1 MMKAKL
7 LLLAACAWGVAQ
19 AAFQE
24 VEWVEATGAQ
34 WINTRYV
41 PACTDRFEMKVAF
54 TETSVTQTLWCTR
67 GDAATANTMTCFIQ
81 APGRFRFDRNSN
93 TSTYTADNL
102 VGTDGTH
109 VIVADYGTREA
120 SVDGTVQATMADG
133 DFAAKS
139 PLVLFASQRAY
150 RSISAFARVRLFS
163 FRILNAE
170 GTLVRDFVPVR
181 DAATEACGLFEK
193 VTGVFFPGLGR
204 EALVAGDVV
213 ADGAA
218 YEETFDGYAVVG
230 VSAGETRTLTA
241 DDVAAFGARPLVKT
255 GLGTLVAGAE
265 MADFPG
271 DILIRAGQYKAT
283 HAGAFGTA
291 AGVTYVDGGTIWST
305 VWAPVDWTKEGGL
318 PAYGDERFCLRGTG
332 FDGKG
337 AVYQSDRDCLNFA
350 GRGGIIFEGPVR
362 LGGTRTLEFR
372 YGFVDF
378 NHCPLTVAQT
388 GNAAFRLVELGV
400 TGFRSVDVESGY
412 FGLESGTGAD
422 KTTAANVI
430 TVHDAV
436 GFWLNS
442 TKAYDPRALVFGKGT
457 TFRVGGNAATIE
469 PGPLTGVDGWSGP
482 ISFADDLAI
491 RFDARGKPLNLA
503 GAVSG
508 AGGLRV
514 TGGGYLQLNNPG
526 NGFTGGIAVQGVTAA
541 GSDELN
547 VTGGVTVAE
556 GPAAATSAQGVIP
569 VDGGALTLKDARL
582 TVAADRVLDLPG
594 LVAEGKVVVS
604 GLTAITSF
612 KSLTKK
618 APGTLTVFGPAKILG
633 DADIQE
639 GTLRFG
645 TRPDVAG
652 LNWYYAYGTAGGHT
666 TAALP
671 ANVAWQG
678 VDRRGV
684 SYAYEDWKTTV
695 GTNNAPTHLQCHYY
709 TGYIKVPGEPRTS
722 VTCNFISSI
731 ARHSSLVIDGRYV
744 TKVSDN
750 TDDLTGTT
758 LGYKRCVVGPQVT
771 LEAGWHS
778 ILVFMGNYWDST
790 AGANGCDNP
799 AWPANFGFGVDWQ
812 GRCETN
818 TANYV
823 KLLDPGDGAFLR
835 TVVDEA
841 EKATLDPTP
850 FRPTF
855 HGAVAFGPGAALDV
869 NDAPPYTPVVLPE
882 LKGLPTIR
890 NGAVTV
896 TSPTWTI
903 RASDFAAG
911 VKPLTVET
919 GASLTFAEGTAFA
932 FEGDFDALPH
942 AGADKARRLVS
953 TAGGTIGNL
962 PAPAGRVGTS
972 DWYVRPSADGKGYDI
987 CYARGMVFFLR

>member
-1 MMKAKL
+1 MRMRL
-7 LLLAACAWGVAQ
+7 LLLVACAWGVAQ

-24 VEWVEATGAQ
+24 VKWVEATGAQ

-54 TETSVTQTLWCTR
+54 METSVTQTLWCTR

-150 RSISAFARVRLFS
+150 RLISAFARVRLFS
-163 FRILNAE
+163 FKVWNAE

-218 YEETFDGYAVVG
+218 YEEKFDGYAVVD
-230 VSAGETRTLTA
+230 VPAGETRTLTA

-265 MADFPG
+265 MAVFPG

-305 VWAPVDWTKEGGL
+305 VGAPHTWTTEGGL
-318 PAYGDERFCLRGTG
+318 PAYDDERFCLRGAG
-332 FDGKG
+332 FDGRG

-350 GRGGIIFEGPVR
+350 GRGGIIFEGLVR
-362 LGGTRTLEFR
+362 IGGTRTLEFR

-378 NHCPLTVAQT
+378 NQCPLTVAQT

-412 FGLESGTGAD
+412 FGLESRTGAD
-422 KTTAANVI
+422 KTTAANAI
-430 TVHDAV
+430 TVHDAA
-436 GFWLNS
+436 GFSLNS

-457 TFRVGGNAATIE
+457 TFRVGGSAATVE
-469 PGPLTGVDGWSGP
+469 PGLLTDKNAWSGP
-482 ISFADDLAI
+482 VALAGDLAI
-491 RFDARGKPLNLA
+491 RFDARGKPLNLV
-503 GAVSG
+503 GPVSG

-514 TGGGYLQLNNPG
+514 TGGGYLQLGSPQ

-547 VTGGVTVAE
+547 VTGGVTVVE

-569 VDGGALTLKDARL
+569 LDGGPLSLKDARL

-604 GLTAITSF
+604 GLTAVTSF

-618 APGTLTVFGPAKILG
+618 AAGTLTVFGPAKILG

-652 LNWYYAYGTAGGHT
+652 LNWHYAYGTAGGHT
-666 TAALP
+666 TASLP

-709 TGYIKVPGEPRTS
+709 TGYIKVPGEPGTS

-731 ARHSSLVIDGRYV
+731 ARHSSLVIDGQYV

-758 LGYKRCVVGPQVT
+758 LSYKRCVVGPTVT
-771 LEAGWHS
+771 LAAGWHA
-778 ILVFMGNYWDST
+778 ILVFMGNYWDTT
-790 AGANGCDNP
+790 AGGVACDNP
-799 AWPANFGFGVDWQ
+799 VWPVNFGFGVDWQ
-812 GRCETN
+812 GRREAN

-823 KLLDPGDGAFLR
+823 KLLDPGDGSFLR
-835 TVVDEA
+835 TAVDEA

-855 HGAVAFGPGAALDV
+855 HGAVSFGPGAALDV

-890 NGAVTV
+890 RGAVTV

-911 VKPLTVET
+911 VKPLTVEA

-987 CYARGMVFFLR
+987 CYARGMVFVLR

>member
-1 MMKAKL
+1 MMKARL

-150 RSISAFARVRLFS
+150 RSISAFACVRLFS

-218 YEETFDGYAVVG
+218 YEETFDGYAVVD
-230 VSAGETRTLTA
+230 VPAGETRTLTA

-305 VWAPVDWTKEGGL
+305 VEASVTWTNEGGL

-350 GRGGIIFEGPVR
+350 GRGGIVFEGPVR

-422 KTTAANVI
+422 KTTAANAI
-430 TVHDAV
+430 TVHDAA

-442 TKAYDPRALVFGKGT
+442 TRAYDPRALVFGKGT

-503 GAVSG
+503 GVVSG
-508 AGGLRV
+508 VGSLRV

-526 NGFTGGIAVQGVTAA
+526 NSFVGGLSVQGVTAA

-547 VTGGVTVAE
+547 VTGGVTVVE
-556 GPAAATSAQGVIP
+556 GPASATSAQGVIP
-569 VDGGALTLKDARL
+569 LDGGPLSLKDARL

-604 GLTAITSF
+604 GLTAVTSF

-618 APGTLTVFGPAKILG
+618 AAGTLTMFGPAKILG

-652 LNWYYAYGTAGGHT
+652 LNWHYAYGTAGGHT

-684 SYAYEDWKTTV
+684 SYAYEAWKTTV

-709 TGYIKVPGEPRTS
+709 TGYIKVPGEPGTS

-731 ARHSSLVIDGRYV
+731 ARHSSLVIDGQYV

-758 LGYKRCVVGPQVT
+758 LGYKRCVVGPTVT
-771 LEAGWHS
+771 LEAGWHA
-778 ILVFMGNYWDST
+778 ILVFMGNYWNAT
-790 AGANGCDNP
+790 AGGVDCDKP
-799 AWPANFGFGVDWQ
+799 VWPVNFGFGVDWQ
-812 GRCETN
+812 GRCEAN

-823 KLLDPGDGAFLR
+823 KLLDPGDGSFLR
-835 TVVDEA
+835 TAVDEA

-855 HGAVAFGPGAALDV
+855 HGAVSFGPGTALDV

-911 VKPLTVET
+911 VKPLTVEA

-953 TAGGTIGNL
+953 TAGGMIGNL

-987 CYARGMVFFLR
+987 CYARGMVFVLR

>member
-1 MMKAKL
+1 M
-7 LLLAACAWGVAQ
+7 
-19 AAFQE
+19 
-24 VEWVEATGAQ
+24 
-34 WINTRYV
+34 
-41 PACTDRFEMKVAF
+41 
-54 TETSVTQTLWCTR
+54 
-67 GDAATANTMTCFIQ
+67 
-81 APGRFRFDRNSN
+81 
-93 TSTYTADNL
+93 
-102 VGTDGTH
+102 
-109 VIVADYGTREA
+109 
-120 SVDGTVQATMADG
+120 
-133 DFAAKS
+133 
-139 PLVLFASQRAY
+139 
-150 RSISAFARVRLFS
+150 
-163 FRILNAE
+163 
-170 GTLVRDFVPVR
+170 RDFVPVR
-181 DAATEACGLFEK
+181 DAATEACGLFEN

-218 YEETFDGYAVVG
+218 YEETFDGYAVVD
-230 VSAGETRTLTA
+230 VPAGETRTLTA

-255 GLGTLVAGAE
+255 GLGTLVAGVE

-291 AGVTYVDGGTIWST
+291 TGVTYVDGGTIWST
-305 VWAPVDWTKEGGL
+305 VWAPVDWTNEGGF
-318 PAYGDERFCLRGTG
+318 PAYGDERFCLRGAG

-378 NHCPLTVAQT
+378 NQCPLTVAQT
-388 GNAAFRLVELGV
+388 GNATFRLVALGV

-412 FGLESGTGAD
+412 FGLESGTDAD
-422 KTTAANVI
+422 KTTAANAI
-430 TVHDAV
+430 TVHDAA

-482 ISFADDLAI
+482 ISFTDDLAI

-503 GAVSG
+503 GPVLG

-514 TGGGYLQLNNPG
+514 TGGGYLQLGSPQ

-569 VDGGALTLKDARL
+569 LDGGPLSLKDARL

-604 GLTAITSF
+604 GLTAVTSF

-618 APGTLTVFGPAKILG
+618 AAGTLTVFGPAKILG

-652 LNWYYAYGTAGGHT
+652 LNWHYAYGTAGGHT

-684 SYAYEDWKTTV
+684 SYAYEAWKTTV

-709 TGYIKVPGEPRTS
+709 TGYIKVPGEPGTS

-731 ARHSSLVIDGRYV
+731 ARHSSLVIDGQYV

-750 TDDLTGTT
+750 TDELTGTT
-758 LGYKRCVVGPQVT
+758 LGYKRCVVGPTVT
-771 LEAGWHS
+771 LEAGWHA
-778 ILVFMGNYWDST
+778 ILVFMGNYWNAT
-790 AGANGCDNP
+790 AGGVACDNP
-799 AWPANFGFGVDWQ
+799 VWPVNFGFGVDWQ
-812 GRCETN
+812 GRREAN

-823 KLLDPGDGAFLR
+823 KLLDPGDGSFLR
-835 TVVDEA
+835 TAVDEA
-841 EKATLDPTP
+841 DKATLDPTP

-855 HGAVAFGPGAALDV
+855 HGAVSFGPGAALDV

-890 NGAVTV
+890 RGAVTV

-911 VKPLTVET
+911 VKPLTVEA
-919 GASLTFAEGTAFA
+919 GASLTFAEGTTFA

-987 CYARGMVFFLR
+987 CYARGMVFVLR

>member
-1 MMKAKL
+1 MRMRL

-109 VIVADYGTREA
+109 EIVADYGTREA

-170 GTLVRDFVPVR
+170 GTPVRDFVPVR

-218 YEETFDGYAVVG
+218 YEERFDGYAVVD
-230 VSAGETRTLTA
+230 VPAGETRTLAA

-271 DILIRAGQYKAT
+271 YILIRAGQYKAT

-291 AGVTYVDGGTIWST
+291 AGVTYVDGGTVWST
-305 VWAPVDWTKEGGL
+305 VGAPHTWTAEGGL
-318 PAYGDERFCLRGTG
+318 PAYGDERFCLRGAG
-332 FDGKG
+332 FDDRG

-350 GRGGIIFEGPVR
+350 GRGGIVFEGPVR

-378 NHCPLTVAQT
+378 NQCPLTVAQT

-400 TGFRSVDVESGY
+400 TGFASVDVESGY
-412 FGLESGTGAD
+412 FGLESGTDAD
-422 KTTAANVI
+422 KTTAANAI
-430 TVHDAV
+430 TVHDAA

-457 TFRVGGNAATIE
+457 TFRVGGSAATVE

-491 RFDARGKPLNLA
+491 QFEKPGRPLNLA
-503 GAVSG
+503 GPVSG

-526 NGFTGGIAVQGVTAA
+526 NRFMGGIAVQGVTAA
-541 GSDELN
+541 GSGDLN

-569 VDGGALTLKDARL
+569 VDGGALALKDARL
-582 TVAADRVLDLPG
+582 TVAADRRIDLPD

-604 GLTAITSF
+604 GVTAVTSF

-652 LNWYYAYGTAGGHT
+652 LNWHYAYGTAGGHT

-695 GTNNAPTHLQCHYY
+695 GTNNAPTHRQCHYY
-709 TGYIKVPGEPRTS
+709 TGYIKVPGEPGTS

-731 ARHSSLVIDGRYV
+731 ARHSSLVIDGQYV

-750 TDDLTGTT
+750 KDDLTGTT
-758 LGYKRCVVGPQVT
+758 LSYKRCVVGPTVT
-771 LEAGWHS
+771 LAAGWHA
-778 ILVFMGNYWDST
+778 ILVFMGNYWDTT
-790 AGANGCDNP
+790 AGGVACDKP
-799 AWPANFGFGVDWQ
+799 VWPANFGFGVDWQ
-812 GRCETN
+812 GRREAK

-823 KLLDPGDGAFLR
+823 KLLDPGDGSFLR
-835 TVVDEA
+835 TAVDEA
-841 EKATLDPTP
+841 DKATLDPTP

-890 NGAVTV
+890 RGAVTV

-911 VKPLTVET
+911 VKPLTVEA

>member
-1 MMKAKL
+1 MRMRL

-24 VEWVEATGAQ
+24 VAWVEATGAQ

-170 GTLVRDFVPVR
+170 GTPVRDFVPVR

-218 YEETFDGYAVVG
+218 YEETFDGYAVVD
-230 VSAGETRTLTA
+230 VPAGETRTLTA

-291 AGVTYVDGGTIWST
+291 TGVTYVDGGTIWST
-305 VWAPVDWTKEGGL
+305 VWAPVDWTNEGGF

-388 GNAAFRLVELGV
+388 ENAAFRLVSLGV

-412 FGLESGTGAD
+412 FGLESEAIDGNS
-422 KTTAANVI
+422 TAANVI
-430 TVHDAV
+430 TVHDAA

-482 ISFADDLAI
+482 ISFVDDLAI

-503 GAVSG
+503 GVVSG
-508 AGGLRV
+508 VGSLRV

-526 NGFTGGIAVQGVTAA
+526 NSFVGGLSVQGVTAA

-547 VTGGVTVAE
+547 VTGGVTVVE

-569 VDGGALTLKDARL
+569 LDGGPLSLKDARL
-582 TVAADRVLDLPG
+582 TVAADRMVDFPD

-604 GLTAITSF
+604 GLTAVTSF

-618 APGTLTVFGPAKILG
+618 AAGTLTMFGPAKILG

-652 LNWYYAYGTAGGHT
+652 LNWHYAYGTAGGHT

-684 SYAYEDWKTTV
+684 SYAYEAWKTTV
-695 GTNNAPTHLQCHYY
+695 GTNNAPTHRQCHYY
-709 TGYIKVPGEPRTS
+709 TGYIKVPGEPGTS

-731 ARHSSLVIDGRYV
+731 ARHSSLVIDGQYV

-750 TDDLTGTT
+750 TDDLTGTP
-758 LGYKRCVVGPQVT
+758 LGYKRCVVGPTVT
-771 LEAGWHS
+771 LEAGWHA
-778 ILVFMGNYWDST
+778 ILVFMGNYWNAT
-790 AGANGCDNP
+790 AGGVDCDKP
-799 AWPANFGFGVDWQ
+799 VWPVNFGFGVDWQ
-812 GRCETN
+812 GRREAN

-823 KLLDPGDGAFLR
+823 KLLDPGDGSFLR
-835 TVVDEA
+835 TAVDEA
-841 EKATLDPTP
+841 DKATLDPTP

-855 HGAVAFGPGAALDV
+855 HGAVSFGPGAALDV

-890 NGAVTV
+890 RGAVTV
-896 TSPTWTI
+896 TSPSWTI

-911 VKPLTVET
+911 VKPLTVEA

-987 CYARGMVFFLR
+987 CYARGMVFVLR

>member
-1 MMKAKL
+1 MRL

-54 TETSVTQTLWCTR
+54 TEMSVTQTLWCTR

-170 GTLVRDFVPVR
+170 GTPVRDFVPVR

-213 ADGAA
+213 TDGAA
-218 YEETFDGYAVVG
+218 YEETFVGYAVVD
-230 VSAGETRTLTA
+230 VPAGETRTLTA

-291 AGVTYVDGGTIWST
+291 AGVTYVDGGTVWST
-305 VWAPVDWTKEGGL
+305 VGAPHTWTNEGGL
-318 PAYGDERFCLRGTG
+318 PAYDDERFCLRGAG

-350 GRGGIIFEGPVR
+350 GRGGIVFEGPVR
-362 LGGTRTLEFR
+362 IGGTRTLEFR

-378 NHCPLTVAQT
+378 NQCPLTVAQT
-388 GNAAFRLVELGV
+388 GNATFRLVALGV

-412 FGLESGTGAD
+412 FGLESGTDAD
-422 KTTAANVI
+422 KTTAANAI
-430 TVHDAV
+430 TVHDAA

-503 GAVSG
+503 GPVSG
-508 AGGLRV
+508 VGSLRV

-526 NGFTGGIAVQGVTAA
+526 NRFTGGIAVQGVTAA
-541 GSDELN
+541 GSGDLN

-569 VDGGALTLKDARL
+569 VDGGALDLKDARL
-582 TVAADRVLDLPG
+582 TVAADRRIDLPD

-604 GLTAITSF
+604 GLTAVTSF

-618 APGTLTVFGPAKILG
+618 AAGTLTMFGPAKILG

-652 LNWYYAYGTAGGHT
+652 LNWHYAYGTAGGHT
-666 TAALP
+666 TASLP

-684 SYAYEDWKTTV
+684 SYAYEDWKTTE

-709 TGYIKVPGEPRTS
+709 TGYIKVPGEPGTS

-731 ARHSSLVIDGRYV
+731 ARYSSLVIDGQYV

-750 TDDLTGTT
+750 KDDLTGTT
-758 LGYKRCVVGPQVT
+758 LSYKRCVVGPQVT
-771 LEAGWHS
+771 LAAGWHS
-778 ILVFMGNYWDST
+778 ILVFMGNYWDTT
-790 AGANGCDNP
+790 AGGVACDNP
-799 AWPANFGFGVDWQ
+799 VWPVNFGFGVDWQ
-812 GRCETN
+812 GRREAN
-818 TANYV
+818 TENYM
-823 KLLDPGDGAFLR
+823 KLLDPGDGSFLR

-890 NGAVTV
+890 RGAVTV

-911 VKPLTVET
+911 VKPLTVEA

>member
-1 MMKAKL
+1 MRMRL

-67 GDAATANTMTCFIQ
+67 GDAVTANTMTCFIQ

-163 FRILNAE
+163 FKVWNAE

-218 YEETFDGYAVVG
+218 YEETFDGYAVVD
-230 VSAGETRTLTA
+230 VPADETRTLTA

-291 AGVTYVDGGTIWST
+291 AGVTYVDGGTVWST
-305 VWAPVDWTKEGGL
+305 VGAPHTWTNEGGL
-318 PAYGDERFCLRGTG
+318 PAYDDERFCLRGAG

-350 GRGGIIFEGPVR
+350 GRGGIVFEGPVR

-388 GNAAFRLVELGV
+388 GNATFRLVALGV

-412 FGLESGTGAD
+412 FGLESGTDAD
-422 KTTAANVI
+422 KTTAANAI
-430 TVHDAV
+430 TVHDAA

-482 ISFADDLAI
+482 ISFTDDLAI

-503 GAVSG
+503 GPVSG
-508 AGGLRV
+508 VGSLRV

-526 NGFTGGIAVQGVTAA
+526 NSFVGGIAVQGVTAA
-541 GSDELN
+541 GSDDLN

-604 GLTAITSF
+604 GLTAVTSF

-618 APGTLTVFGPAKILG
+618 AAGTLTMFGPAKILG

-652 LNWYYAYGTAGGHT
+652 LNWHYAYGTAGGHT

-684 SYAYEDWKTTV
+684 SYAYEDWKTTE

-709 TGYIKVPGEPRTS
+709 TGYIKVPGEPGTS

-731 ARHSSLVIDGRYV
+731 ARYSSLVIDGQYV

-758 LGYKRCVVGPQVT
+758 LSYKRCVVGPTVT
-771 LEAGWHS
+771 LAAGWHA
-778 ILVFMGNYWDST
+778 ILVFMGNYWDTT
-790 AGANGCDNP
+790 AGGVACDNP
-799 AWPANFGFGVDWQ
+799 VWPVNFGFGVDWQ
-812 GRCETN
+812 GRREAN

-823 KLLDPGDGAFLR
+823 KLLDPGDGSFLR
-835 TVVDEA
+835 TAVDEA

-890 NGAVTV
+890 RGAVTV

-911 VKPLTVET
+911 VKPLTVEA

>member
-1 MMKAKL
+1 MRMRL

-24 VEWVEATGAQ
+24 VAWVEATGAQ

-67 GDAATANTMTCFIQ
+67 GDAATANTITCFIQ

-133 DFAAKS
+133 DFVAKS

-218 YEETFDGYAVVG
+218 NEETFDGYAVVD
-230 VSAGETRTLTA
+230 VPVGETRTLTA

-291 AGVTYVDGGTIWST
+291 AGVTYVDGGTVWST
-305 VWAPVDWTKEGGL
+305 VGAPHTWTNEGGL
-318 PAYGDERFCLRGTG
+318 PAYGDERFCLRGAG

-362 LGGTRTLEFR
+362 IGGTRTLEFR

-388 GNAAFRLVELGV
+388 GNATFRLVALGV

-412 FGLESGTGAD
+412 FGLESGTDAD
-422 KTTAANVI
+422 KTTAANAI
-430 TVHDAV
+430 TVHDAA

-469 PGPLTGVDGWSGP
+469 PGPLTDVDGWSGP
-482 ISFADDLAI
+482 ISFTDDLAI

-503 GAVSG
+503 GPVSG
-508 AGGLRV
+508 VGSLRV

-526 NGFTGGIAVQGVTAA
+526 NRFMGGIAVQGVTAA
-541 GSDELN
+541 GSGDLN

-569 VDGGALTLKDARL
+569 VDGGALALKDARL
-582 TVAADRVLDLPG
+582 TVAADRRIDLPD

-618 APGTLTVFGPAKILG
+618 AAGTLTMFGPAKILG

-652 LNWYYAYGTAGGHT
+652 LNWHYAYGTAGGHT

-709 TGYIKVPGEPRTS
+709 TGYIKVPGEPGTS

-731 ARHSSLVIDGRYV
+731 ARHSSLVIDGQYV

-750 TDDLTGTT
+750 KDELTGTT
-758 LGYKRCVVGPQVT
+758 LGYKRCVVGPTVT
-771 LEAGWHS
+771 LAAGWHA
-778 ILVFMGNYWDST
+778 ILVFMGNYWDTT
-790 AGANGCDNP
+790 AGGVACDNP
-799 AWPANFGFGVDWQ
+799 VWPVNFGFGVDWQ
-812 GRCETN
+812 GRREAN

-823 KLLDPGDGAFLR
+823 KLLDPGDGSFLR

-841 EKATLDPTP
+841 DKATLDPTP

-890 NGAVTV
+890 RGAVTV

-911 VKPLTVET
+911 VKPLTVEA

-942 AGADKARRLVS
+942 AGADKVRRLVS

-987 CYARGMVFFLR
+987 CYARGMALVLR

>member
-1 MMKAKL
+1 M
-7 LLLAACAWGVAQ
+7 GRND
-19 AAFQE
+19 
-24 VEWVEATGAQ
+24 GGGG

-102 VGTDGTH
+102 VGTDRAH

-170 GTLVRDFVPVR
+170 GTLVRDFVPMR

-218 YEETFDGYAVVG
+218 YEERFDGYAVVD
-230 VSAGETRTLTA
+230 VPEGETRTLTA

-305 VWAPVDWTKEGGL
+305 VGAPHTWTNEGGF
-318 PAYGDERFCLRGTG
+318 PAYGDERFCLRGEG
-332 FDGKG
+332 FDGRG
-337 AVYQSDRDCLNFA
+337 AVYQSDRGCLNFA
-350 GRGGIIFEGPVR
+350 GRGGIVFEGPVR
-362 LGGTRTLEFR
+362 LGGTQTLEFR

-378 NHCPLTVAQT
+378 NQCPLTVAQT
-388 GNAAFRLVELGV
+388 FRLVSLGV

-412 FGLESGTGAD
+412 FGLESGTDAD
-422 KTTAANVI
+422 KTTAANAI
-430 TVHDAV
+430 TVHDAA

-457 TFRVGGNAATIE
+457 TFKVGGNAATIE
-469 PGPLTGVDGWSGP
+469 PGPLTGIDGWSGP

-491 RFDARGKPLNLA
+491 QFDARGRPLNLA
-503 GAVSG
+503 GPVSG

-526 NGFTGGIAVQGVTAA
+526 NSFTGGIAIQGVTAA
-541 GSDELN
+541 GSGDLN

-569 VDGGALTLKDARL
+569 VDGGALALKDARL
-582 TVAADRVLDLPG
+582 TVAADRVFDLPG

-604 GLTAITSF
+604 GLTAVTSF

-618 APGTLTVFGPAKILG
+618 AAGTLTVFGPAKILG
-633 DADIQE
+633 AADIQE

-652 LNWYYAYGTAGGHT
+652 LNWHYAYGTAGGHT

-695 GTNNAPTHLQCHYY
+695 GTNSAPTHLQCHYY
-709 TGYIKVPGEPRTS
+709 TGYIKVPGEPGTS

-731 ARHSSLVIDGRYV
+731 ARYSSLVIDGQYV

-750 TDDLTGTT
+750 KDDLTGTT
-758 LGYKRCVVGPQVT
+758 LSYKRCVVGPQVT
-771 LEAGWHS
+771 LAAGWHA
-778 ILVFMGNYWDST
+778 ILVYMGNFWDTT
-790 AGANGCDNP
+790 AGGVACDNP
-799 AWPANFGFGVDWQ
+799 VWPANFGFGVDWQ
-812 GRCETN
+812 GRCEAN

-823 KLLDPGDGAFLR
+823 KLLDPGDGSFLR
-835 TVVDEA
+835 TAVDEA

-855 HGAVAFGPGAALDV
+855 HGAVSFGPGTALDV

-911 VKPLTVET
+911 VKPLTVEA

-932 FEGDFDALPH
+932 FEGDFDALSH
-942 AGADKARRLVS
+942 AGADKTRRLVS

-962 PAPAGRVGTS
+962 PVPAGRVGTS

-987 CYARGMVFFLR
+987 CYARGMVLVLR

>member
-1 MMKAKL
+1 M
-7 LLLAACAWGVAQ
+7 LLAACAWGVAQ

-24 VEWVEATGAQ
+24 VEWVEATGVQ

-109 VIVADYGTREA
+109 EIVADYGTREA

-218 YEETFDGYAVVG
+218 YEETFDGYAVVD
-230 VSAGETRTLTA
+230 VPAGETRTLTA

-305 VWAPVDWTKEGGL
+305 VGAPHTYTNEGGL
-318 PAYGDERFCLRGTG
+318 PAYGDERFCLRGEG
-332 FDGKG
+332 FDGRG
-337 AVYQSDRDCLNFA
+337 AVYQSDRGCLNFA
-350 GRGGIIFEGPVR
+350 GRGGIVFEGPVR
-362 LGGTRTLEFR
+362 LGGTQTLEFR

-378 NHCPLTVAQT
+378 NQCPLTVAQT
-388 GNAAFRLVELGV
+388 GNAAFRLVALAV
-400 TGFRSVDVESGY
+400 NGFKSADVESGW
-412 FGLESGTGAD
+412 FGLESEAIDGNS
-422 KTTAANVI
+422 TAANVI
-430 TVHDAV
+430 TVHDAA

-457 TFRVGGNAATIE
+457 TFKVGGNAATIE

-526 NGFTGGIAVQGVTAA
+526 NSFVGGLSVQGVTAA
-541 GSDELN
+541 GSGDLN

-569 VDGGALTLKDARL
+569 VDGGALALKDARL

-604 GLTAITSF
+604 GLTAVTSF

-618 APGTLTVFGPAKILG
+618 AAGTLTMFGPAKILG

-652 LNWYYAYGTAGGHT
+652 LNWHYAYGTAGGHT

-684 SYAYEDWKTTV
+684 SYAYEAWKTTV

-709 TGYIKVPGEPRTS
+709 TGYIKVPGEPGTS

-731 ARHSSLVIDGRYV
+731 ARHSSLVIDGQYV

-758 LGYKRCVVGPQVT
+758 LGYKRCVVGPTVT
-771 LEAGWHS
+771 LAAGWHA
-778 ILVFMGNYWDST
+778 ILVFMGNYWNAT
-790 AGANGCDNP
+790 AGGVDCDKP
-799 AWPANFGFGVDWQ
+799 VWPVNFGFGVDWQ
-812 GRCETN
+812 GRREAN

-823 KLLDPGDGAFLR
+823 KLLDPGDGSFLR
-835 TVVDEA
+835 TAVDEA
-841 EKATLDPTP
+841 DKATLDPTP

-855 HGAVAFGPGAALDV
+855 HGAVSFGPGAALDV

-890 NGAVTV
+890 RGAVTV

-911 VKPLTVET
+911 VKPLTVEA

-987 CYARGMVFFLR
+987 CYARGMVFVLR

>member
-1 MMKAKL
+1 MRMRL

-54 TETSVTQTLWCTR
+54 METSVTQTLWCTR

-170 GTLVRDFVPVR
+170 GTPVRDFVPVR

-218 YEETFDGYAVVG
+218 YEEKFDGYAVVG
-230 VSAGETRTLTA
+230 VPAGETRTLTA
-241 DDVAAFGARPLVKT
+241 DDVSAFGARPLVKT

-318 PAYGDERFCLRGTG
+318 PAYGDERFCLRGAG
-332 FDGKG
+332 FDGRG

-350 GRGGIIFEGPVR
+350 GRGGIVFEGPVR
-362 LGGTRTLEFR
+362 IGGTRTLEFR

-378 NHCPLTVAQT
+378 NQCPLTVAQT
-388 GNAAFRLVELGV
+388 GNATFRLVALGV

-412 FGLESGTGAD
+412 FGLESGTDAD
-422 KTTAANVI
+422 KTTAANAI
-430 TVHDAV
+430 TVHDAA

-482 ISFADDLAI
+482 ISFTDDLAI

-503 GAVSG
+503 GPVSG
-508 AGGLRV
+508 VGSLRV

-526 NGFTGGIAVQGVTAA
+526 NRFMGGIAVQGVTAA
-541 GSDELN
+541 GSGDLN

-569 VDGGALTLKDARL
+569 VDGGALALKDARL

-604 GLTAITSF
+604 GVTAVTSF

-618 APGTLTVFGPAKILG
+618 AAGTLTMFGPAKILG

-652 LNWYYAYGTAGGHT
+652 LNWHYAYGTAGGHT

-709 TGYIKVPGEPRTS
+709 TGYIKVPGEPGTS

-731 ARHSSLVIDGRYV
+731 ARHSSLVIDGQYV

-750 TDDLTGTT
+750 KDDLTGTT
-758 LGYKRCVVGPQVT
+758 LSYKRCVVGPTVT
-771 LEAGWHS
+771 LVAGWHA
-778 ILVFMGNYWDST
+778 ILVFMGNYWDTT
-790 AGANGCDNP
+790 AGGVACDNP
-799 AWPANFGFGVDWQ
+799 VWPVNFGFGVDWQ
-812 GRCETN
+812 GRREAN

-823 KLLDPGDGAFLR
+823 KLLDPGDGSFLR
-835 TVVDEA
+835 TAVDEA
-841 EKATLDPTP
+841 DKATLDPTP

-890 NGAVTV
+890 RGAVTV

-911 VKPLTVET
+911 VKPLTVEA

>member
-1 MMKAKL
+1 M
-7 LLLAACAWGVAQ
+7 
-19 AAFQE
+19 
-24 VEWVEATGAQ
+24 
-34 WINTRYV
+34 
-41 PACTDRFEMKVAF
+41 
-54 TETSVTQTLWCTR
+54 
-67 GDAATANTMTCFIQ
+67 
-81 APGRFRFDRNSN
+81 
-93 TSTYTADNL
+93 
-102 VGTDGTH
+102 
-109 VIVADYGTREA
+109 
-120 SVDGTVQATMADG
+120 
-133 DFAAKS
+133 
-139 PLVLFASQRAY
+139 
-150 RSISAFARVRLFS
+150 
-163 FRILNAE
+163 
-170 GTLVRDFVPVR
+170 
-181 DAATEACGLFEK
+181 
-193 VTGVFFPGLGR
+193 
-204 EALVAGDVV
+204 
-213 ADGAA
+213 
-218 YEETFDGYAVVG
+218 
-230 VSAGETRTLTA
+230 
-241 DDVAAFGARPLVKT
+241 
-255 GLGTLVAGAE
+255 
-265 MADFPG
+265 
-271 DILIRAGQYKAT
+271 
-283 HAGAFGTA
+283 
-291 AGVTYVDGGTIWST
+291 
-305 VWAPVDWTKEGGL
+305 
-318 PAYGDERFCLRGTG
+318 
-332 FDGKG
+332 
-337 AVYQSDRDCLNFA
+337 
-350 GRGGIIFEGPVR
+350 
-362 LGGTRTLEFR
+362 
-372 YGFVDF
+372 
-378 NHCPLTVAQT
+378 
-388 GNAAFRLVELGV
+388 
-400 TGFRSVDVESGY
+400 DVESGY
-412 FGLESGTGAD
+412 FGLESGTDAD
-422 KTTAANVI
+422 KTTAANAI
-430 TVHDAV
+430 TVHDAA

-457 TFRVGGNAATIE
+457 TFRVGGSAATVE

-503 GAVSG
+503 GVVSG
-508 AGGLRV
+508 VGSLRV

-526 NGFTGGIAVQGVTAA
+526 NSFVGGLSVQGVTAT

-569 VDGGALTLKDARL
+569 VDGGALALKDARL
-582 TVAADRVLDLPG
+582 TVAADRRIDLPD

-604 GLTAITSF
+604 GVTAVTSF

-618 APGTLTVFGPAKILG
+618 AAGTLTMFGPAKILG

-652 LNWYYAYGTAGGHT
+652 LNWHYAYGTAGGHT

-709 TGYIKVPGEPRTS
+709 TGYIKVPGEPGTS

-731 ARHSSLVIDGRYV
+731 ARHSSLVIDGQYV

-758 LGYKRCVVGPQVT
+758 LGYKRCVVGPTVT
-771 LEAGWHS
+771 LAAGWHA
-778 ILVFMGNYWDST
+778 ILVFMGNYWNAT
-790 AGANGCDNP
+790 AGGVDCDKP
-799 AWPANFGFGVDWQ
+799 VWPVNFGFGVDWQ
-812 GRCETN
+812 GRREAN

-823 KLLDPGDGAFLR
+823 KLLDPGDGSFLR
-835 TVVDEA
+835 TAVDEA
-841 EKATLDPTP
+841 DKATLDPTP

-855 HGAVAFGPGAALDV
+855 HGAVSFGPGAALDV

-890 NGAVTV
+890 RGAVTV

-911 VKPLTVET
+911 VKPLTVEA

-942 AGADKARRLVS
+942 AGADKVRRLVS

>member
-1 MMKAKL
+1 MPPTSALALDNFAKA
-7 LLLAACAWGVAQ
+7 
-19 AAFQE
+19 
-24 VEWVEATGAQ
+24 
-34 WINTRYV
+34 
-41 PACTDRFEMKVAF
+41 
-54 TETSVTQTLWCTR
+54 
-67 GDAATANTMTCFIQ
+67 
-81 APGRFRFDRNSN
+81 
-93 TSTYTADNL
+93 
-102 VGTDGTH
+102 
-109 VIVADYGTREA
+109 
-120 SVDGTVQATMADG
+120 
-133 DFAAKS
+133 
-139 PLVLFASQRAY
+139 
-150 RSISAFARVRLFS
+150 RLFS
-163 FRILNAE
+163 FKVWNAE

-218 YEETFDGYAVVG
+218 YEETFDGYAVVD
-230 VSAGETRTLTA
+230 VPVDETRTLTA

-255 GLGTLVAGAE
+255 GLGTLVAGVE

-305 VWAPVDWTKEGGL
+305 VWAPVDWTKEGGF

-388 GNAAFRLVELGV
+388 GNATFRLVALGV

-412 FGLESGTGAD
+412 FGLESEAIDGNS
-422 KTTAANVI
+422 TAANVI
-430 TVHDAV
+430 TVHDAA

-503 GAVSG
+503 GVVSG
-508 AGGLRV
+508 AGGLCV

-547 VTGGVTVAE
+547 VTGGVTVVE

-569 VDGGALTLKDARL
+569 LDGGPLSLKDARL

-604 GLTAITSF
+604 GLTAVTSF

-618 APGTLTVFGPAKILG
+618 AAGTLTMFGPAKILG

-652 LNWYYAYGTAGGHT
+652 LNWHYAYGTAGGHT

-684 SYAYEDWKTTV
+684 SYAYEAWKTTV

-709 TGYIKVPGEPRTS
+709 TGYIKVPGEPGTS

-731 ARHSSLVIDGRYV
+731 ARHSSLVIDGQYV

-758 LGYKRCVVGPQVT
+758 LEYKRCVVGPTVT
-771 LEAGWHS
+771 LAAGWHA
-778 ILVFMGNYWDST
+778 ILVFMGNYWNAT
-790 AGANGCDNP
+790 AGGVDCDKP
-799 AWPANFGFGVDWQ
+799 VWPVNFGFGVDWQ
-812 GRCETN
+812 GRREAN

-823 KLLDPGDGAFLR
+823 KLLDPGDGSFLR
-835 TVVDEA
+835 TAVDEA

-855 HGAVAFGPGAALDV
+855 HGAVSFGPGAALDV
-869 NDAPPYTPVVLPE
+869 NDTPPYTPVVLPE

-890 NGAVTV
+890 RGAVTV

-911 VKPLTVET
+911 VKPLTVEA

-987 CYARGMVFFLR
+987 CYARGMVFVLR

>member
-1 MMKAKL
+1 M
-7 LLLAACAWGVAQ
+7 W
-19 AAFQE
+19 
-24 VEWVEATGAQ
+24 
-34 WINTRYV
+34 
-41 PACTDRFEMKVAF
+41 
-54 TETSVTQTLWCTR
+54 
-67 GDAATANTMTCFIQ
+67 
-81 APGRFRFDRNSN
+81 
-93 TSTYTADNL
+93 
-102 VGTDGTH
+102 
-109 VIVADYGTREA
+109 
-120 SVDGTVQATMADG
+120 
-133 DFAAKS
+133 
-139 PLVLFASQRAY
+139 
-150 RSISAFARVRLFS
+150 
-163 FRILNAE
+163 
-170 GTLVRDFVPVR
+170 
-181 DAATEACGLFEK
+181 
-193 VTGVFFPGLGR
+193 
-204 EALVAGDVV
+204 
-213 ADGAA
+213 
-218 YEETFDGYAVVG
+218 
-230 VSAGETRTLTA
+230 
-241 DDVAAFGARPLVKT
+241 
-255 GLGTLVAGAE
+255 
-265 MADFPG
+265 
-271 DILIRAGQYKAT
+271 
-283 HAGAFGTA
+283 
-291 AGVTYVDGGTIWST
+291 
-305 VWAPVDWTKEGGL
+305 
-318 PAYGDERFCLRGTG
+318 
-332 FDGKG
+332 
-337 AVYQSDRDCLNFA
+337 
-350 GRGGIIFEGPVR
+350 
-362 LGGTRTLEFR
+362 LGGTRALEFR

-378 NHCPLTVAQT
+378 NQCPLTVAQT

-422 KTTAANVI
+422 KTTAANAI
-430 TVHDAV
+430 TVHDAA

-503 GAVSG
+503 GPVSG
-508 AGGLRV
+508 VGSLRV

-526 NGFTGGIAVQGVTAA
+526 NSFVGGLSVQGVTAA

-582 TVAADRVLDLPG
+582 TVAADRVLDLPD

-604 GLTAITSF
+604 GVTAVTSF

-652 LNWYYAYGTAGGHT
+652 LNWHYAYGTAGGHT

-709 TGYIKVPGEPRTS
+709 TGYIKVPGEPGTS

-731 ARHSSLVIDGRYV
+731 ARYSSLVIDGQYV

-750 TDDLTGTT
+750 KDELTGTT
-758 LGYKRCVVGPQVT
+758 LGYKRCVVGPTVT
-771 LEAGWHS
+771 LGAGWHA
-778 ILVFMGNYWDST
+778 ILVFMGNYWDTT
-790 AGANGCDNP
+790 AGGVACDNP
-799 AWPANFGFGVDWQ
+799 VWPVNFGFGVDWQ
-812 GRCETN
+812 GRREAN

-823 KLLDPGDGAFLR
+823 KLLDPGDGSFLR
-835 TVVDEA
+835 TAVDEA

-869 NDAPPYTPVVLPE
+869 NDAPPYTPVVFPE

-890 NGAVTV
+890 RGAVTV

-911 VKPLTVET
+911 VKPLTVEA

-987 CYARGMVFFLR
+987 CYARGMVFVLR

>member
-1 MMKAKL
+1 MRMRL

-24 VEWVEATGAQ
+24 VAWVEATGAQ

-41 PACTDRFEMKVAF
+41 PACTDRFEMKVAVRA
-54 TETSVTQTLWCTR
+54 TDATCALWCSR
-67 GDAATANTMTCFIQ
+67 GATTTTNSLTCF
-81 APGRFRFDRNSN
+81 AMNPARLRFDLFTN
-93 TSTYTADNL
+93 TSQYTTDNL
-102 VGTDGTH
+102 LVKDRVH
-109 VIVADYGTREA
+109 VIAADYGARKTFL
-120 SVDGTVQATMADG
+120 DGAEQVAMAAG
-133 DFAAKS
+133 DFEPES
-139 PLVLFASQRAY
+139 PLVLLASHLRSRALDNFAKA
-150 RSISAFARVRLFS
+150 RLFS
-163 FRILNAE
+163 FKVWNAE

-218 YEETFDGYAVVG
+218 YEEKFDGYAVVD
-230 VSAGETRTLTA
+230 VPAGETRTLTA

-255 GLGTLVAGAE
+255 GLGTLVAGVE

-305 VWAPVDWTKEGGL
+305 VGAPHTWTNEGGL
-318 PAYGDERFCLRGTG
+318 PAYGDERFCLRGEG
-332 FDGKG
+332 FDGRG

-350 GRGGIIFEGPVR
+350 GRGGIVFEGPVR

-388 GNAAFRLVELGV
+388 GNAVFRLVALAV
-400 TGFRSVDVESGY
+400 NGFKSADVESGW
-412 FGLESGTGAD
+412 FGLESEAIDGNS
-422 KTTAANVI
+422 TAANVI
-430 TVHDAV
+430 TVHDAT

-526 NGFTGGIAVQGVTAA
+526 NSFVGGLSVQGVTAA

-569 VDGGALTLKDARL
+569 VDGGALALKDARL

-604 GLTAITSF
+604 GLTAVTSF

-618 APGTLTVFGPAKILG
+618 AAGTLTVFGPAKILG

-652 LNWYYAYGTAGGHT
+652 LNWHYAYGTAGGHT

-709 TGYIKVPGEPRTS
+709 TGYIKVPGEPGTS

-731 ARHSSLVIDGRYV
+731 ARHSSLVIDGQYV

-750 TDDLTGTT
+750 KDDLTGTT
-758 LGYKRCVVGPQVT
+758 LSYKRCVVGPTVT
-771 LEAGWHS
+771 LAAGWHA
-778 ILVFMGNYWDST
+778 ILVFMGNYWNAT
-790 AGANGCDNP
+790 AGGVACDNP

-812 GRCETN
+812 GRCEAN

-823 KLLDPGDGAFLR
+823 KLLDPGDGSFLR
-835 TVVDEA
+835 TAVDEA
-841 EKATLDPTP
+841 DKATLDPTP

-855 HGAVAFGPGAALDV
+855 HGAVSFGPGAALDV

-911 VKPLTVET
+911 VKPLTVEA

>member
-1 MMKAKL
+1 MMKARL

-24 VEWVEATGAQ
+24 VAWVEATGAQ

-163 FRILNAE
+163 FKVWNAE

-181 DAATEACGLFEK
+181 DAATEACGLFEN

-218 YEETFDGYAVVG
+218 YEETFDGYAVVD
-230 VSAGETRTLTA
+230 VPAGETRTLTA

-378 NHCPLTVAQT
+378 NQCPLTVAQT

-422 KTTAANVI
+422 KTTAANAI
-430 TVHDAV
+430 TVHDAA

-503 GAVSG
+503 GPVSG
-508 AGGLRV
+508 AGGLCV

-541 GSDELN
+541 GSGDLN
-547 VTGGVTVAE
+547 VTGGVTVVE

-582 TVAADRVLDLPG
+582 TVAADRRIDLPD

-604 GLTAITSF
+604 GLTAVTSF

-618 APGTLTVFGPAKILG
+618 AAGTLTVFGPAKILG

-652 LNWYYAYGTAGGHT
+652 LNWHYAYGTAGGHT

-684 SYAYEDWKTTV
+684 SYAYEAWKTTV

-709 TGYIKVPGEPRTS
+709 TGYIKVPGEPGTS

-731 ARHSSLVIDGRYV
+731 ARHSSLVIDGQYV

-750 TDDLTGTT
+750 TDDLTGTP
-758 LGYKRCVVGPQVT
+758 LGYKRCVVGPTVT
-771 LEAGWHS
+771 LEAGWHA
-778 ILVFMGNYWDST
+778 ILVFMGNYWNAT
-790 AGANGCDNP
+790 AGGVDCDKP
-799 AWPANFGFGVDWQ
+799 VWPVNFGFGVDWQ
-812 GRCETN
+812 GRCEAN
-818 TANYV
+818 TANYM
-823 KLLDPGDGAFLR
+823 KLLDPGDGSFLR
-835 TVVDEA
+835 TAVDEA
-841 EKATLDPTP
+841 DKATLDPTP

-855 HGAVAFGPGAALDV
+855 HGAVSFGPGAALDV

-890 NGAVTV
+890 RGAVTV

-911 VKPLTVET
+911 VKPLTVEA

>member
-1 MMKAKL
+1 MRMRL
-7 LLLAACAWGVAQ
+7 LLLVACAWGVAQ

-24 VEWVEATGAQ
+24 VKWVEATGAQ

-54 TETSVTQTLWCTR
+54 METSVTQTLWCTR

-163 FRILNAE
+163 FKVWNAE

-218 YEETFDGYAVVG
+218 YEEKFDGYAVVG
-230 VSAGETRTLTA
+230 VPAGETRTLTA
-241 DDVAAFGARPLVKT
+241 DDVSAFGARPLVKT

-291 AGVTYVDGGTIWST
+291 AGVTYVDGGTVWST
-305 VWAPVDWTKEGGL
+305 VGAPHTWTTEGGL

-332 FDGKG
+332 FDGRG

-378 NHCPLTVAQT
+378 NQCPLTVAQT

-422 KTTAANVI
+422 KTTAANAI
-430 TVHDAV
+430 TVHDAA
-436 GFWLNS
+436 GFSLNS

-457 TFRVGGNAATIE
+457 TFRVGGSAATVE
-469 PGPLTGVDGWSGP
+469 PGLLTDKNAWSGP
-482 ISFADDLAI
+482 VALAGDLAI

-503 GAVSG
+503 GPVSG
-508 AGGLRV
+508 VGSLRV

-526 NGFTGGIAVQGVTAA
+526 NSFVGGLSVQGVTAA

-582 TVAADRVLDLPG
+582 TVAADRMVDLPD

-604 GLTAITSF
+604 GLTAVTSF

-618 APGTLTVFGPAKILG
+618 AAGTLTVFGPAKILG

-652 LNWYYAYGTAGGHT
+652 LNWHYAYGTAGGHT

-684 SYAYEDWKTTV
+684 SYAYEAWKTTV

-709 TGYIKVPGEPRTS
+709 TGYIKVPGEPGTS

-731 ARHSSLVIDGRYV
+731 ARHSSLVIDGQYV

-750 TDDLTGTT
+750 TDDLTGAP
-758 LGYKRCVVGPQVT
+758 LSYKRCVVGPQVT
-771 LEAGWHS
+771 LAAGWHS
-778 ILVFMGNYWDST
+778 ILVYMGNYWDTT
-790 AGANGCDNP
+790 AGGVACDNP
-799 AWPANFGFGVDWQ
+799 VWPANFGFGVDWQ
-812 GRCETN
+812 GRREAN

-823 KLLDPGDGAFLR
+823 KLLDPGDGSFLR
-835 TVVDEA
+835 TAVDEA
-841 EKATLDPTP
+841 DKATLDPTP

-855 HGAVAFGPGAALDV
+855 HGAVSFGPGAALDV

-911 VKPLTVET
+911 VKPLTVEA

-942 AGADKARRLVS
+942 VGADKARRLVS

>member
-1 MMKAKL
+1 M
-7 LLLAACAWGVAQ
+7 
-19 AAFQE
+19 
-24 VEWVEATGAQ
+24 
-34 WINTRYV
+34 
-41 PACTDRFEMKVAF
+41 
-54 TETSVTQTLWCTR
+54 
-67 GDAATANTMTCFIQ
+67 
-81 APGRFRFDRNSN
+81 
-93 TSTYTADNL
+93 
-102 VGTDGTH
+102 
-109 VIVADYGTREA
+109 
-120 SVDGTVQATMADG
+120 
-133 DFAAKS
+133 
-139 PLVLFASQRAY
+139 
-150 RSISAFARVRLFS
+150 
-163 FRILNAE
+163 
-170 GTLVRDFVPVR
+170 
-181 DAATEACGLFEK
+181 
-193 VTGVFFPGLGR
+193 
-204 EALVAGDVV
+204 
-213 ADGAA
+213 
-218 YEETFDGYAVVG
+218 
-230 VSAGETRTLTA
+230 
-241 DDVAAFGARPLVKT
+241 
-255 GLGTLVAGAE
+255 
-265 MADFPG
+265 
-271 DILIRAGQYKAT
+271 
-283 HAGAFGTA
+283 
-291 AGVTYVDGGTIWST
+291 
-305 VWAPVDWTKEGGL
+305 
-318 PAYGDERFCLRGTG
+318 
-332 FDGKG
+332 
-337 AVYQSDRDCLNFA
+337 
-350 GRGGIIFEGPVR
+350 
-362 LGGTRTLEFR
+362 
-372 YGFVDF
+372 
-378 NHCPLTVAQT
+378 
-388 GNAAFRLVELGV
+388 
-400 TGFRSVDVESGY
+400 
-412 FGLESGTGAD
+412 
-422 KTTAANVI
+422 
-430 TVHDAV
+430 
-436 GFWLNS
+436 
-442 TKAYDPRALVFGKGT
+442 
-457 TFRVGGNAATIE
+457 
-469 PGPLTGVDGWSGP
+469 
-482 ISFADDLAI
+482 
-491 RFDARGKPLNLA
+491 
-503 GAVSG
+503 
-508 AGGLRV
+508 
-514 TGGGYLQLNNPG
+514 
-526 NGFTGGIAVQGVTAA
+526 
-541 GSDELN
+541 
-547 VTGGVTVAE
+547 
-556 GPAAATSAQGVIP
+556 
-569 VDGGALTLKDARL
+569 
-582 TVAADRVLDLPG
+582 
-594 LVAEGKVVVS
+594 
-604 GLTAITSF
+604 
-612 KSLTKK
+612 
-618 APGTLTVFGPAKILG
+618 
-633 DADIQE
+633 
-639 GTLRFG
+639 
-645 TRPDVAG
+645 AG
-652 LNWYYAYGTAGGHT
+652 LNWHYAYGTAGGHT

-709 TGYIKVPGEPRTS
+709 TGYIKVPGEPGTS

-731 ARHSSLVIDGRYV
+731 ARHSSLVIDGQYV

-890 NGAVTV
+890 RGAVTV

>member
-7 LLLAACAWGVAQ
+7 LLLVACAWGVAQ

-24 VEWVEATGAQ
+24 VKWVEATGAQ

-54 TETSVTQTLWCTR
+54 METSVTQTLWCTR

-81 APGRFRFDRNSN
+81 APGRFCFDRNSN

-150 RSISAFARVRLFS
+150 RLISAFARVRLFS

-218 YEETFDGYAVVG
+218 YEETFDGYAVVD
-230 VSAGETRTLTA
+230 VPAGETRTLTA

-305 VWAPVDWTKEGGL
+305 VEAPVDWTNEGGF
-318 PAYGDERFCLRGTG
+318 PAYGDERFCLRGAG

-350 GRGGIIFEGPVR
+350 GRGGIVFEGPVR
-362 LGGTRTLEFR
+362 IGGTRTLEFR

-378 NHCPLTVAQT
+378 NQCPLTVAQT

-422 KTTAANVI
+422 KTTAANAI
-430 TVHDAV
+430 TVHDAA

-442 TKAYDPRALVFGKGT
+442 TRAYDPRALVFGKGT

-503 GAVSG
+503 GPVSG
-508 AGGLRV
+508 AGGLCV

-526 NGFTGGIAVQGVTAA
+526 NSFTGGIAVQGVTAA
-541 GSDELN
+541 GSGDLN

-569 VDGGALTLKDARL
+569 VDGGALALKDARL
-582 TVAADRVLDLPG
+582 TVAADRRIDLPD

-604 GLTAITSF
+604 GLTAVTSF

-618 APGTLTVFGPAKILG
+618 AAGTLTMFGPAKILG

-652 LNWYYAYGTAGGHT
+652 LNWHYAYGTAGGHT

-684 SYAYEDWKTTV
+684 SYAYEAWKTTV

-709 TGYIKVPGEPRTS
+709 TGYIKVPGEPGTS

-750 TDDLTGTT
+750 TDELTGTT
-758 LGYKRCVVGPQVT
+758 LGYKRCVVGPTVT
-771 LEAGWHS
+771 LEAGWHA
-778 ILVFMGNYWDST
+778 ILVFMGNYWNAT
-790 AGANGCDNP
+790 AGGVDCDKP
-799 AWPANFGFGVDWQ
+799 VWPVNFGFGVDWQ
-812 GRCETN
+812 GRREAN

-823 KLLDPGDGAFLR
+823 KLLDPGDGSFLR

-890 NGAVTV
+890 RGAVTV

-911 VKPLTVET
+911 VKPLTVEA

-987 CYARGMVFFLR
+987 CYARGMVFVLR

>member
-1 MMKAKL
+1 M
-7 LLLAACAWGVAQ
+7 
-19 AAFQE
+19 
-24 VEWVEATGAQ
+24 
-34 WINTRYV
+34 
-41 PACTDRFEMKVAF
+41 
-54 TETSVTQTLWCTR
+54 
-67 GDAATANTMTCFIQ
+67 
-81 APGRFRFDRNSN
+81 
-93 TSTYTADNL
+93 
-102 VGTDGTH
+102 
-109 VIVADYGTREA
+109 
-120 SVDGTVQATMADG
+120 
-133 DFAAKS
+133 
-139 PLVLFASQRAY
+139 
-150 RSISAFARVRLFS
+150 
-163 FRILNAE
+163 
-170 GTLVRDFVPVR
+170 
-181 DAATEACGLFEK
+181 
-193 VTGVFFPGLGR
+193 
-204 EALVAGDVV
+204 
-213 ADGAA
+213 
-218 YEETFDGYAVVG
+218 
-230 VSAGETRTLTA
+230 
-241 DDVAAFGARPLVKT
+241 
-255 GLGTLVAGAE
+255 
-265 MADFPG
+265 
-271 DILIRAGQYKAT
+271 
-283 HAGAFGTA
+283 
-291 AGVTYVDGGTIWST
+291 
-305 VWAPVDWTKEGGL
+305 
-318 PAYGDERFCLRGTG
+318 
-332 FDGKG
+332 
-337 AVYQSDRDCLNFA
+337 
-350 GRGGIIFEGPVR
+350 
-362 LGGTRTLEFR
+362 
-372 YGFVDF
+372 DF

-388 GNAAFRLVELGV
+388 GNAAFRLVSLGV

-412 FGLESGTGAD
+412 FGLESEAIDGNS
-422 KTTAANVI
+422 TAANVI
-430 TVHDAV
+430 TVHDAA

-482 ISFADDLAI
+482 ISFVDDLAI

-503 GAVSG
+503 GVVSG
-508 AGGLRV
+508 VGSLRV

-526 NGFTGGIAVQGVTAA
+526 NSFVGGLSVQGVTAA

-547 VTGGVTVAE
+547 VTGGVTVVE

-569 VDGGALTLKDARL
+569 VDGGALALKDARL

-604 GLTAITSF
+604 GLTAVTSF

-618 APGTLTVFGPAKILG
+618 AAGTLTMFGPAKILG

-652 LNWYYAYGTAGGHT
+652 LNWHYAYGTAGGHT

-684 SYAYEDWKTTV
+684 SYAYKAWKTTV

-709 TGYIKVPGEPRTS
+709 TGYIKVPGEPGTS

-750 TDDLTGTT
+750 TDELTGTT
-758 LGYKRCVVGPQVT
+758 LGYKRCVVGPTVT
-771 LEAGWHS
+771 LTAGWHA
-778 ILVFMGNYWDST
+778 ILVFMGNYWNAT
-790 AGANGCDNP
+790 AGGVDCDKP
-799 AWPANFGFGVDWQ
+799 VWPVNFGFGVDWQ
-812 GRCETN
+812 GRREAN

-823 KLLDPGDGAFLR
+823 KLLDPGDGSFLR

-855 HGAVAFGPGAALDV
+855 HGAVSFGPGAALDV
-869 NDAPPYTPVVLPE
+869 NDAAPYTPVAIPE

-890 NGAVTV
+890 RGAVTV

-911 VKPLTVET
+911 VKPLTVEA

-987 CYARGMVFFLR
+987 CYARGMVFVLR

>member
-1 MMKAKL
+1 MRMRL
-7 LLLAACAWGVAQ
+7 LLLVACAWGVAQ

-41 PACTDRFEMKVAF
+41 PVCTDRFEMKVAF

-81 APGRFRFDRNSN
+81 ALGRFRFDRNSN

-109 VIVADYGTREA
+109 EIVADYGTREA

-170 GTLVRDFVPVR
+170 GTPVRDFVPVR

-213 ADGAA
+213 TDGAA
-218 YEETFDGYAVVG
+218 YEETFVGYAVVD
-230 VSAGETRTLTA
+230 VPAGETRTLTA

-291 AGVTYVDGGTIWST
+291 AGVTYVDGGTVWST
-305 VWAPVDWTKEGGL
+305 VGAPHTWTNEGGL
-318 PAYGDERFCLRGTG
+318 PAYDDERFCLRGAG

-350 GRGGIIFEGPVR
+350 GRGGIVFEGPVR
-362 LGGTRTLEFR
+362 IGGTRTLEFR

-388 GNAAFRLVELGV
+388 GNATFRLVALGV

-412 FGLESGTGAD
+412 FGLESGTDAD
-422 KTTAANVI
+422 KTTAANAI
-430 TVHDAV
+430 TVHDAA

-482 ISFADDLAI
+482 ISFTDDLAI

-503 GAVSG
+503 GPVSG
-508 AGGLRV
+508 VGSLRV

-541 GSDELN
+541 GSGELN

-569 VDGGALTLKDARL
+569 VDGGALALKDARL

-604 GLTAITSF
+604 GLTAVTSF

-618 APGTLTVFGPAKILG
+618 VAGTLTVFGPAKILG

-652 LNWYYAYGTAGGHT
+652 LNWHYAYGTAGGHT

-684 SYAYEDWKTTV
+684 SYAYEDWKTTE

-709 TGYIKVPGEPRTS
+709 TGYIKVPGEPGTS

-731 ARHSSLVIDGRYV
+731 ARYSSLVIDGQYV

-758 LGYKRCVVGPQVT
+758 LSYKRCVVGPTVT
-771 LEAGWHS
+771 LVAGWHA
-778 ILVFMGNYWDST
+778 ILVFMGNYWDTT
-790 AGANGCDNP
+790 AGGVACDNP
-799 AWPANFGFGVDWQ
+799 VWPKNFGFGVDWQ
-812 GRCETN
+812 GRREAN

-823 KLLDPGDGAFLR
+823 KLLDPGDGSFLR
-835 TVVDEA
+835 TAVDEA

-890 NGAVTV
+890 RGAVTV

-911 VKPLTVET
+911 VKPLTVEA

-942 AGADKARRLVS
+942 AGADKVRRLVS

-987 CYARGMVFFLR
+987 CYARGMALVLR

>member
-24 VEWVEATGAQ
+24 VAWVEATDAQ

-150 RSISAFARVRLFS
+150 RSISAFACVRLFS
-163 FRILNAE
+163 FKVWNAE

-218 YEETFDGYAVVG
+218 YEETFDGYAVVD
-230 VSAGETRTLTA
+230 VPAGETRTLTA

-271 DILIRAGQYKAT
+271 DILVRAGQYKAT

-305 VWAPVDWTKEGGL
+305 VEASVTWTNEGGL
-318 PAYGDERFCLRGTG
+318 PAYGDERFCLRGAG

-350 GRGGIIFEGPVR
+350 GRGGIVFEGPVR

-378 NHCPLTVAQT
+378 NQCPLTVAQT

-400 TGFRSVDVESGY
+400 TGLRSVDVESGY

-422 KTTAANVI
+422 KTTAANAI
-430 TVHDAV
+430 TVHDAA

-442 TKAYDPRALVFGKGT
+442 TRAYDPRALVFGKGT

-503 GAVSG
+503 GVVSG
-508 AGGLRV
+508 VGSLRV

-541 GSDELN
+541 GSGDLN
-547 VTGGVTVAE
+547 VTGGVTVVE

-569 VDGGALTLKDARL
+569 LDGGPLSLKDARL

-604 GLTAITSF
+604 GLTAVTSF

-618 APGTLTVFGPAKILG
+618 AAGTLTMFGPAKILG

-652 LNWYYAYGTAGGHT
+652 LNWHYAYGTAGGHT

-684 SYAYEDWKTTV
+684 SYAYEAWKTTV

-709 TGYIKVPGEPRTS
+709 TGYIKVPGEPGTS

-731 ARHSSLVIDGRYV
+731 ARHSSLVIDGQYV

-758 LGYKRCVVGPQVT
+758 LVYKRCVVGPTVT
-771 LEAGWHS
+771 LAAGWHA
-778 ILVFMGNYWDST
+778 ILVFMGNYWNAT
-790 AGANGCDNP
+790 AGGVDCDKP
-799 AWPANFGFGVDWQ
+799 VWPKNFGFGVDWQ
-812 GRCETN
+812 GRREAN

-823 KLLDPGDGAFLR
+823 KLLDPGDGSFLR
-835 TVVDEA
+835 TAVDEA

-855 HGAVAFGPGAALDV
+855 HGAVSFGPGAALDV

-911 VKPLTVET
+911 VKPLTVEA

-942 AGADKARRLVS
+942 AGADKTRRLVS

-987 CYARGMVFFLR
+987 CYARGMVFVLR

>member
-1 MMKAKL
+1 MRMRL

-109 VIVADYGTREA
+109 EIVANYGTREA

-213 ADGAA
+213 TDGAA
-218 YEETFDGYAVVG
+218 YEETFVGYAVVD
-230 VSAGETRTLTA
+230 VPAGETRTLTA

-255 GLGTLVAGAE
+255 GLGTLVAGVE

-291 AGVTYVDGGTIWST
+291 TGVTYVDGGTIWST

-378 NHCPLTVAQT
+378 NQCPLTVAQT

-422 KTTAANVI
+422 KTTAANAI
-430 TVHDAV
+430 TVHDAA

-482 ISFADDLAI
+482 ISFVDDLAI

-503 GAVSG
+503 GVVSG
-508 AGGLRV
+508 VGSLRV

-526 NGFTGGIAVQGVTAA
+526 NSFVGGLSVQGVTAA

-547 VTGGVTVAE
+547 VTGGVTVVE

-604 GLTAITSF
+604 GLTAVTSF

-618 APGTLTVFGPAKILG
+618 AAGTLTMFGPAKILG

-652 LNWYYAYGTAGGHT
+652 LNWHYAYGTAGGHT
-666 TAALP
+666 TAALQ

-684 SYAYEDWKTTV
+684 SYAYEAWKTTV

-709 TGYIKVPGEPRTS
+709 TGYIKVPGEPGTS

-750 TDDLTGTT
+750 KDDMTGRV
-758 LGYKRCVVGPQVT
+758 LNYKRCVVGPQVT
-771 LEAGWHS
+771 LAAGWHS

-855 HGAVAFGPGAALDV
+855 HGAVSFGPGAALDV

-890 NGAVTV
+890 RGAVTV

-911 VKPLTVET
+911 VKPLTVEA

>member
-1 MMKAKL
+1 MRMRL

-54 TETSVTQTLWCTR
+54 TEMSVTQTLWCTR

-170 GTLVRDFVPVR
+170 GTPVRDFVPVR

-213 ADGAA
+213 TDGAA
-218 YEETFDGYAVVG
+218 YEETFVGYAVVD
-230 VSAGETRTLTA
+230 VPAGETRTLTA

-291 AGVTYVDGGTIWST
+291 AGVTYVDGGTVWST
-305 VWAPVDWTKEGGL
+305 VGAPHTWTNEGGL
-318 PAYGDERFCLRGTG
+318 PAYDDERFCLRGAG

-350 GRGGIIFEGPVR
+350 GRGGIVFEGPVR
-362 LGGTRTLEFR
+362 IGGTRTLEFR

-378 NHCPLTVAQT
+378 NQCPLTVAQT
-388 GNAAFRLVELGV
+388 GNATFRLVALGV

-412 FGLESGTGAD
+412 FGLESGTDAD
-422 KTTAANVI
+422 KTTAANAI
-430 TVHDAV
+430 TVHDAA

-503 GAVSG
+503 GPVSG
-508 AGGLRV
+508 VGSLRV

-526 NGFTGGIAVQGVTAA
+526 NRFTGGIAVQGVTAA
-541 GSDELN
+541 GSGDLN

-569 VDGGALTLKDARL
+569 VDGGALDLKDARL
-582 TVAADRVLDLPG
+582 TVAADRRIDLPD

-604 GLTAITSF
+604 GLTAVTSF

-618 APGTLTVFGPAKILG
+618 AAGTLTMFGPAKILG

-652 LNWYYAYGTAGGHT
+652 LNWHYAYGTAGGHT
-666 TAALP
+666 TASLP

-684 SYAYEDWKTTV
+684 SYAYEDWKTTE

-709 TGYIKVPGEPRTS
+709 TGYIKVPGEPGTS

-731 ARHSSLVIDGRYV
+731 ARYSSLVIDGQYV

-750 TDDLTGTT
+750 KDDLTGTT
-758 LGYKRCVVGPQVT
+758 LSYKRCVVGPQVT
-771 LEAGWHS
+771 LAAGWHS
-778 ILVFMGNYWDST
+778 ILVFMGNYWDTT
-790 AGANGCDNP
+790 AGGVACDNP
-799 AWPANFGFGVDWQ
+799 VWPVNFGFGVDWQ
-812 GRCETN
+812 GRREAN
-818 TANYV
+818 TENYM
-823 KLLDPGDGAFLR
+823 KLLDPGDGSFLR

-890 NGAVTV
+890 RGAVTV

-911 VKPLTVET
+911 VKPLTVEA

>member
-1 MMKAKL
+1 MRMRL
-7 LLLAACAWGVAQ
+7 LLLVACAWGVAQ

-81 APGRFRFDRNSN
+81 ALGRFRFDRNSN

-109 VIVADYGTREA
+109 EIVADYGTREA

-170 GTLVRDFVPVR
+170 GTPVRDFVPVR

-213 ADGAA
+213 TDGAA
-218 YEETFDGYAVVG
+218 YEETFVGYAVVD
-230 VSAGETRTLTA
+230 VPAGETRTLTA

-291 AGVTYVDGGTIWST
+291 AGVTYVDGGTVWST
-305 VWAPVDWTKEGGL
+305 VGAPHTWTNEGGL
-318 PAYGDERFCLRGTG
+318 PAYDDERFCLRGAG

-350 GRGGIIFEGPVR
+350 GRGGIVFEGPVR
-362 LGGTRTLEFR
+362 IGGTRTLEFR

-388 GNAAFRLVELGV
+388 GNATFRLVALGV

-412 FGLESGTGAD
+412 FGLESGTDAD
-422 KTTAANVI
+422 KTTAANAI
-430 TVHDAV
+430 TVHDAA

-482 ISFADDLAI
+482 ISFTDDLAI

-503 GAVSG
+503 GPVSG
-508 AGGLRV
+508 VGSLRV

-541 GSDELN
+541 GSGELN

-569 VDGGALTLKDARL
+569 VDGGALALKDARL

-604 GLTAITSF
+604 GLTAVTSF

-618 APGTLTVFGPAKILG
+618 VAGTLTVFGPAKILG

-652 LNWYYAYGTAGGHT
+652 LNWHYAYGTAGGHT

-684 SYAYEDWKTTV
+684 SYAYEDWKTTE

-709 TGYIKVPGEPRTS
+709 TGYIKVPGEPGTS

-731 ARHSSLVIDGRYV
+731 ARYSSLVIDGQYV

-758 LGYKRCVVGPQVT
+758 LSYKRCVVGPTVT
-771 LEAGWHS
+771 LVAGWHA
-778 ILVFMGNYWDST
+778 ILVFMGNYWDTT
-790 AGANGCDNP
+790 AGGVACDNP
-799 AWPANFGFGVDWQ
+799 VWPKNFGFGVDWQ
-812 GRCETN
+812 GRREAN

-823 KLLDPGDGAFLR
+823 KLLDPGDGSFLR
-835 TVVDEA
+835 TAVDEA

-890 NGAVTV
+890 RGAVTV

-911 VKPLTVET
+911 VKPLTVEA

-942 AGADKARRLVS
+942 AGADKVRRLVS

>member
-1 MMKAKL
+1 
-7 LLLAACAWGVAQ
+7 
-19 AAFQE
+19 
-24 VEWVEATGAQ
+24 
-34 WINTRYV
+34 
-41 PACTDRFEMKVAF
+41 
-54 TETSVTQTLWCTR
+54 
-67 GDAATANTMTCFIQ
+67 
-81 APGRFRFDRNSN
+81 
-93 TSTYTADNL
+93 
-102 VGTDGTH
+102 
-109 VIVADYGTREA
+109 
-120 SVDGTVQATMADG
+120 
-133 DFAAKS
+133 
-139 PLVLFASQRAY
+139 
-150 RSISAFARVRLFS
+150 
-163 FRILNAE
+163 
-170 GTLVRDFVPVR
+170 
-181 DAATEACGLFEK
+181 
-193 VTGVFFPGLGR
+193 
-204 EALVAGDVV
+204 
-213 ADGAA
+213 
-218 YEETFDGYAVVG
+218 
-230 VSAGETRTLTA
+230 
-241 DDVAAFGARPLVKT
+241 AFGARPLVKT
-255 GLGTLVAGAE
+255 GLGTLVAGVE

-291 AGVTYVDGGTIWST
+291 TGVTYVDGGTIWST
-305 VWAPVDWTKEGGL
+305 VWAPVDWTNEGGF
-318 PAYGDERFCLRGTG
+318 PAYGDERFCLRGAG

-378 NHCPLTVAQT
+378 NQCPLTVAQT

-422 KTTAANVI
+422 KTTAANAI
-430 TVHDAV
+430 TVHDAA

-482 ISFADDLAI
+482 ISFTDDLAI

-503 GAVSG
+503 GPVSG
-508 AGGLRV
+508 VGSLRV

-526 NGFTGGIAVQGVTAA
+526 NSFVGGLSVQGVTAA

-547 VTGGVTVAE
+547 VTGGVTVVE

-569 VDGGALTLKDARL
+569 LDGGPLSLKDARL

-604 GLTAITSF
+604 GLTAVTSF

-618 APGTLTVFGPAKILG
+618 AAGTLTMFGPAKILG

-652 LNWYYAYGTAGGHT
+652 LNWHYAYGTAGGHT

-684 SYAYEDWKTTV
+684 SYAYKAWKTTV

-709 TGYIKVPGEPRTS
+709 TGYIKVPGEPGTS

-731 ARHSSLVIDGRYV
+731 ARYSSLVIDGQYV

-750 TDDLTGTT
+750 KDELTGTT

-771 LEAGWHS
+771 LAAGWHA

-812 GRCETN
+812 GRCEAN

-855 HGAVAFGPGAALDV
+855 HGAVSFGPGAALDV

-890 NGAVTV
+890 RGAVTV

-911 VKPLTVET
+911 VKPLTVEA

>member
-1 MMKAKL
+1 MRMRL

-24 VEWVEATGAQ
+24 VAWVEATGAQ

-163 FRILNAE
+163 FRIWNAE

-213 ADGAA
+213 TDGAA
-218 YEETFDGYAVVG
+218 YEETFDGYAVVD
-230 VSAGETRTLTA
+230 VPAGETQTLTA

-305 VWAPVDWTKEGGL
+305 VGAPHTWTNEGGF
-318 PAYGDERFCLRGTG
+318 PAYGDERFCLRGAG

-350 GRGGIIFEGPVR
+350 GRGGIVFEGPVR

-378 NHCPLTVAQT
+378 NQCPLTVAQT

-422 KTTAANVI
+422 KTTAANAI
-430 TVHDAV
+430 TVHDAA

-442 TKAYDPRALVFGKGT
+442 TRAYDPRALVFGKGT

-482 ISFADDLAI
+482 ISFTDDLAI

-503 GAVSG
+503 GPVSG
-508 AGGLRV
+508 AGSLRV

-541 GSDELN
+541 GSGDLN
-547 VTGGVTVAE
+547 VTGGVTVVE

-569 VDGGALTLKDARL
+569 LDGGPLSLKDARL

-618 APGTLTVFGPAKILG
+618 APGTLTMFGPAKILG

-652 LNWYYAYGTAGGHT
+652 LNWHYAYGTAGGHT

-709 TGYIKVPGEPRTS
+709 TGYIKVPGEPGTS

-731 ARHSSLVIDGRYV
+731 ARYSSLVIDGQYV

-750 TDDLTGTT
+750 KDELTGTT

-771 LEAGWHS
+771 LAAGWHA

-812 GRCETN
+812 GRCEAN

-890 NGAVTV
+890 RGAVTV

-911 VKPLTVET
+911 VKPLTVEA

>member
-1 MMKAKL
+1 MMKARL
-7 LLLAACAWGVAQ
+7 LLLVACAWGVAQ

-218 YEETFDGYAVVG
+218 YEETFDGYAVVD
-230 VSAGETRTLTA
+230 VPVGETRTLTA

-291 AGVTYVDGGTIWST
+291 AGVTYVDGGTVWST
-305 VWAPVDWTKEGGL
+305 VGAPHTWTAEGGL
-318 PAYGDERFCLRGTG
+318 PAYGDERFCLRGAG
-332 FDGKG
+332 FDGRG
-337 AVYQSDRDCLNFA
+337 AVYQSDRDCYNFA
-350 GRGGIIFEGPVR
+350 GRGGIVFESPVR
-362 LGGTRTLEFR
+362 LGGTRALEFR

-388 GNAAFRLVELGV
+388 GNAAFRLVALGV

-422 KTTAANVI
+422 KTTAANAI
-430 TVHDAV
+430 TVHDAA
-436 GFWLNS
+436 GFSLNS

-457 TFRVGGNAATIE
+457 TFRVGGSAATVE

-491 RFDARGKPLNLA
+491 QFEKPGRPLNLA
-503 GAVSG
+503 GPVSG

-514 TGGGYLQLNNPG
+514 TGGGYLQLGSPQ

-582 TVAADRVLDLPG
+582 TVAADRMVDLPD

-604 GLTAITSF
+604 GLTAVTSF

-618 APGTLTVFGPAKILG
+618 APGTLTMFGPAKILG
-633 DADIQE
+633 DATSRK
-639 GTLRFG
+639 GRSASG
-645 TRPDVAG
+645 
-652 LNWYYAYGTAGGHT
+652 
-666 TAALP
+666 
-671 ANVAWQG
+671 
-678 VDRRGV
+678 RGRT
-684 SYAYEDWKTTV
+684 W
-695 GTNNAPTHLQCHYY
+695 
-709 TGYIKVPGEPRTS
+709 PG
-722 VTCNFISSI
+722 
-731 ARHSSLVIDGRYV
+731 
-744 TKVSDN
+744 
-750 TDDLTGTT
+750 
-758 LGYKRCVVGPQVT
+758 
-771 LEAGWHS
+771 
-778 ILVFMGNYWDST
+778 
-790 AGANGCDNP
+790 
-799 AWPANFGFGVDWQ
+799 
-812 GRCETN
+812 
-818 TANYV
+818 
-823 KLLDPGDGAFLR
+823 
-835 TVVDEA
+835 
-841 EKATLDPTP
+841 
-850 FRPTF
+850 
-855 HGAVAFGPGAALDV
+855 
-869 NDAPPYTPVVLPE
+869 
-882 LKGLPTIR
+882 
-890 NGAVTV
+890 
-896 TSPTWTI
+896 
-903 RASDFAAG
+903 
-911 VKPLTVET
+911 
-919 GASLTFAEGTAFA
+919 
-932 FEGDFDALPH
+932 
-942 AGADKARRLVS
+942 
-953 TAGGTIGNL
+953 
-962 PAPAGRVGTS
+962 
-972 DWYVRPSADGKGYDI
+972 
-987 CYARGMVFFLR
+987 

>member
-1 MMKAKL
+1 M
-7 LLLAACAWGVAQ
+7 
-19 AAFQE
+19 
-24 VEWVEATGAQ
+24 
-34 WINTRYV
+34 N
-41 PACTDRFEMKVAF
+41 PAR
-54 TETSVTQTLWCTR
+54 L
-67 GDAATANTMTCFIQ
+67 
-81 APGRFRFDRNSN
+81 RFDRFTN
-93 TSTYTADNL
+93 TSQYTTDNL
-102 VGTDGTH
+102 LVKDRVH
-109 VIVADYGTREA
+109 VVKADYGARKTFL
-120 SVDGTVQATMADG
+120 DGVEQVTMAAG
-133 DFAAKS
+133 DFEPES
-139 PLVLFASQRAY
+139 PLVLFASHLRSRALDN
-150 RSISAFARVRLFS
+150 FAKARLFS
-163 FRILNAE
+163 FKVWNAE

-218 YEETFDGYAVVG
+218 YEETFDGYAVVD
-230 VSAGETRTLTA
+230 VPAGETRTLTA

-305 VWAPVDWTKEGGL
+305 VEASVTWTNEGGL
-318 PAYGDERFCLRGTG
+318 PAYGDERFCLRGAG
-332 FDGKG
+332 FDGRG

-350 GRGGIIFEGPVR
+350 GRGGIVFEGPVR
-362 LGGTRTLEFR
+362 LGGTQTLEFR

-378 NHCPLTVAQT
+378 NQCPLTVAQT
-388 GNAAFRLVELGV
+388 FRLVSLGV

-412 FGLESGTGAD
+412 FGLESGTDAD
-422 KTTAANVI
+422 KTTAANAI
-430 TVHDAV
+430 TVHDAA

-457 TFRVGGNAATIE
+457 TFKVGGNAATIE

-503 GAVSG
+503 GPVSG

-526 NGFTGGIAVQGVTAA
+526 NSFVGGLSVQGVTAA
-541 GSDELN
+541 GSGDLN

-569 VDGGALTLKDARL
+569 VDGGALALKDARL
-582 TVAADRVLDLPG
+582 TVAADRRIDLPD

-604 GLTAITSF
+604 GVTAVTSF

-618 APGTLTVFGPAKILG
+618 AAGTLTMFGPAKILG

-695 GTNNAPTHLQCHYY
+695 GADDAPTHRQCHYY
-709 TGYIKVPGEPRTS
+709 TGYIKVPGEPGTS

-731 ARHSSLVIDGRYV
+731 ARHSSLVIDGQYV

-750 TDDLTGTT
+750 KDDMTGRV
-758 LGYKRCVVGPQVT
+758 LNYKRCVVGPQVT

-778 ILVFMGNYWDST
+778 ILVFMGNYWNST
-790 AGANGCDNP
+790 AGGVACDNP
-799 AWPANFGFGVDWQ
+799 AWPVNFGFGVDWQ
-812 GRCETN
+812 GRCEAN

-823 KLLDPGDGAFLR
+823 KLLDPGDGSFLR
-835 TVVDEA
+835 TAVDEA

-855 HGAVAFGPGAALDV
+855 HGAVSFGPGTALDV

-911 VKPLTVET
+911 VKPLTVEA

-942 AGADKARRLVS
+942 AGADKVRRLVS

>member
-24 VEWVEATGAQ
+24 VAWVEATGAQ

-170 GTLVRDFVPVR
+170 GTPVRDFVPVR

-218 YEETFDGYAVVG
+218 YEETFDGYAVVD
-230 VSAGETRTLTA
+230 VPAGETRTLAA

-305 VWAPVDWTKEGGL
+305 VGAPVDWTNEGGL
-318 PAYGDERFCLRGTG
+318 PAYGDERFCLRGAG

-350 GRGGIIFEGPVR
+350 GRGGIVFEGPVW

-378 NHCPLTVAQT
+378 NQCPLTVAQT
-388 GNAAFRLVELGV
+388 FRLVSLGV

-412 FGLESGTGAD
+412 FGLESGTDAD
-422 KTTAANVI
+422 KTTAANAI
-430 TVHDAV
+430 TVHDAA

-442 TKAYDPRALVFGKGT
+442 TRAYDPRALVFGKGT

-503 GAVSG
+503 GPVSG

-514 TGGGYLQLNNPG
+514 TGGGYLQLNNPV
-526 NGFTGGIAVQGVTAA
+526 NSFTGGIAVQGVTAA
-541 GSDELN
+541 GSGDLN

-569 VDGGALTLKDARL
+569 VDGGALALKDARL

-604 GLTAITSF
+604 GLTAVTSF

-618 APGTLTVFGPAKILG
+618 AAGTLTVFGPAKVLG

-652 LNWYYAYGTAGGHT
+652 LNWHYAYGTAGGHT

-709 TGYIKVPGEPRTS
+709 TGYIKVPGEPGTS

-731 ARHSSLVIDGRYV
+731 ARHSSLVIDGQYV

-750 TDDLTGTT
+750 TDELTGTT
-758 LGYKRCVVGPQVT
+758 LGYKRCVVGPTVT
-771 LEAGWHS
+771 LEAGWHA
-778 ILVFMGNYWDST
+778 ILVFMGNYWNAT
-790 AGANGCDNP
+790 AGGVDCDKP
-799 AWPANFGFGVDWQ
+799 VWPVNFGFGVDWQ
-812 GRCETN
+812 GRREAN

-823 KLLDPGDGAFLR
+823 KLLDPGDGSFLR
-835 TVVDEA
+835 TAVDEA
-841 EKATLDPTP
+841 DKATLDPTP

-890 NGAVTV
+890 RGAVTV

-911 VKPLTVET
+911 VKPLTVEA

-962 PAPAGRVGTS
+962 PVPAGRVGTS

-987 CYARGMVFFLR
+987 CYARGMVFVLR

>member
-1 MMKAKL
+1 MRMRL

-218 YEETFDGYAVVG
+218 YEETFVGYAVVD
-230 VSAGETRTLTA
+230 VPAGETRTLTA

-291 AGVTYVDGGTIWST
+291 AGVTYVDGGTVWST
-305 VWAPVDWTKEGGL
+305 VGAPHIWTNEGGL
-318 PAYGDERFCLRGTG
+318 PAYDDERFCLRGAG

-350 GRGGIIFEGPVR
+350 GRGGIVFEGPVR
-362 LGGTRTLEFR
+362 IGGTRTLEFR

-378 NHCPLTVAQT
+378 NQCPLTVAQT
-388 GNAAFRLVELGV
+388 GNATFRLVALGV
-400 TGFRSVDVESGY
+400 TGFASVDVESGW
-412 FGLESGTGAD
+412 FGLESGTDAD
-422 KTTAANVI
+422 KTTVANAI
-430 TVHDAV
+430 TVHDAA

-457 TFRVGGNAATIE
+457 TFRVGGNAATVE

-503 GAVSG
+503 GPVSG
-508 AGGLRV
+508 VGSLRV

-541 GSDELN
+541 GSGELN

-569 VDGGALTLKDARL
+569 VDGGALALKDARL

-604 GLTAITSF
+604 GLTAVTSF

-618 APGTLTVFGPAKILG
+618 AAGTLTVFGPAKILG

-652 LNWYYAYGTAGGHT
+652 LNWHYAYGTAGGHT

-709 TGYIKVPGEPRTS
+709 TGYIKVPGEPGTL

-731 ARHSSLVIDGRYV
+731 ARYSSLVIDGQYV

-750 TDDLTGTT
+750 KDELTGTT
-758 LGYKRCVVGPQVT
+758 LGYKRCVVGPTVT
-771 LEAGWHS
+771 LAAGWHA
-778 ILVFMGNYWDST
+778 ILVFMGNYWDTT
-790 AGANGCDNP
+790 AGGVACDNP
-799 AWPANFGFGVDWQ
+799 VWPVNFGFGVDWQ
-812 GRCETN
+812 GRREAN

-823 KLLDPGDGAFLR
+823 KLLDPGDGSFLR
-835 TVVDEA
+835 TAVDEA

-855 HGAVAFGPGAALDV
+855 HGAVSFGPGAALDV

-911 VKPLTVET
+911 VKPLTVEA

>member
-19 AAFQE
+19 AAFQK

-109 VIVADYGTREA
+109 EIVADYGTREA

-163 FRILNAE
+163 FKVWNAE

-218 YEETFDGYAVVG
+218 NEETFDGYAVVD
-230 VSAGETRTLTA
+230 VPVGETRTLTA

-305 VWAPVDWTKEGGL
+305 VGAPHTWTNEGGL
-318 PAYGDERFCLRGTG
+318 PAYGDERFCLRGAG
-332 FDGKG
+332 FDGRG
-337 AVYQSDRDCLNFA
+337 AVYQSDQDCLNFA
-350 GRGGIIFEGPVR
+350 GRGGIVFEGPVR
-362 LGGTRTLEFR
+362 LGGTQTLEFR

-378 NHCPLTVAQT
+378 NQCPLTVART
-388 GNAAFRLVELGV
+388 GNAAFRLVALGV

-412 FGLESGTGAD
+412 FGLESGTDAD
-422 KTTAANVI
+422 KTTAANAI
-430 TVHDAV
+430 TVHDAA

-491 RFDARGKPLNLA
+491 WFDARGKPLNLA
-503 GAVSG
+503 GPVSG

-526 NGFTGGIAVQGVTAA
+526 NSFVGGLSVQGVTAA
-541 GSDELN
+541 GSGDLN

-569 VDGGALTLKDARL
+569 VDGGALALKDARL

-604 GLTAITSF
+604 GVTAVTSF

-618 APGTLTVFGPAKILG
+618 AAGTLTMFGPAKILG

-652 LNWYYAYGTAGGHT
+652 LNWHYAYGTAGDHT

-695 GTNNAPTHLQCHYY
+695 GADDAPTHRQCHYY
-709 TGYIKVPGEPRTS
+709 TGYIKVPGEPGTS

-731 ARHSSLVIDGRYV
+731 ARHSSLVIDGQYV

-750 TDDLTGTT
+750 KDDMTGRV
-758 LGYKRCVVGPQVT
+758 LNYKRCVVGPQVT

-778 ILVFMGNYWDST
+778 ILVFMGNYWNST
-790 AGANGCDNP
+790 AGGVACDNP
-799 AWPANFGFGVDWQ
+799 VWPKNFGFGVDWQ
-812 GRCETN
+812 GRREAN

-823 KLLDPGDGAFLR
+823 KLLDPGDGSFLR
-835 TVVDEA
+835 TAVDEA
-841 EKATLDPTP
+841 DKATLDPTP

-855 HGAVAFGPGAALDV
+855 HGAVSFGPGAALDV
-869 NDAPPYTPVVLPE
+869 NDVPPYTPVVLPE

-890 NGAVTV
+890 RGAVTV

-911 VKPLTVET
+911 VKPLTVEA

>member
-1 MMKAKL
+1 M
-7 LLLAACAWGVAQ
+7 
-19 AAFQE
+19 
-24 VEWVEATGAQ
+24 
-34 WINTRYV
+34 
-41 PACTDRFEMKVAF
+41 
-54 TETSVTQTLWCTR
+54 S
-67 GDAATANTMTCFIQ
+67 
-81 APGRFRFDRNSN
+81 
-93 TSTYTADNL
+93 
-102 VGTDGTH
+102 
-109 VIVADYGTREA
+109 
-120 SVDGTVQATMADG
+120 
-133 DFAAKS
+133 
-139 PLVLFASQRAY
+139 
-150 RSISAFARVRLFS
+150 
-163 FRILNAE
+163 
-170 GTLVRDFVPVR
+170 
-181 DAATEACGLFEK
+181 
-193 VTGVFFPGLGR
+193 
-204 EALVAGDVV
+204 
-213 ADGAA
+213 
-218 YEETFDGYAVVG
+218 
-230 VSAGETRTLTA
+230 
-241 DDVAAFGARPLVKT
+241 
-255 GLGTLVAGAE
+255 
-265 MADFPG
+265 
-271 DILIRAGQYKAT
+271 
-283 HAGAFGTA
+283 
-291 AGVTYVDGGTIWST
+291 
-305 VWAPVDWTKEGGL
+305 
-318 PAYGDERFCLRGTG
+318 
-332 FDGKG
+332 
-337 AVYQSDRDCLNFA
+337 
-350 GRGGIIFEGPVR
+350 
-362 LGGTRTLEFR
+362 
-372 YGFVDF
+372 
-378 NHCPLTVAQT
+378 
-388 GNAAFRLVELGV
+388 LGV

-412 FGLESGTGAD
+412 FGLESGTDAD
-422 KTTAANVI
+422 KTTAANAI
-430 TVHDAV
+430 TVHDAA

-457 TFRVGGNAATIE
+457 TFKVGGNAATIE

-491 RFDARGKPLNLA
+491 QFDARGKPLNLA

-526 NGFTGGIAVQGVTAA
+526 NSFVGGLSVQGVTAA
-541 GSDELN
+541 GSGDLN

-569 VDGGALTLKDARL
+569 FDGGPLSLKDARL
-582 TVAADRVLDLPG
+582 TVAADRRIDLPD

-604 GLTAITSF
+604 GVTAVTSF

-618 APGTLTVFGPAKILG
+618 AAGTLTMFGPAKMLG

-652 LNWYYAYGTAGGHT
+652 LNWHYAYGTAGGHT

-695 GTNNAPTHLQCHYY
+695 GTNSAPTHLQCHYY
-709 TGYIKVPGEPRTS
+709 TGYIKVPGEPGTS

-731 ARHSSLVIDGRYV
+731 ARYSSLVIDGQYV

-750 TDDLTGTT
+750 TDDMTGRV
-758 LGYKRCVVGPQVT
+758 LNYKRCVVGPTVT
-771 LEAGWHS
+771 LAAGWHA
-778 ILVFMGNYWDST
+778 ILVFMGNFWDSM
-790 AGANGCDNP
+790 AGGVACDNP
-799 AWPANFGFGVDWQ
+799 VWPANFGFGVDWQ
-812 GRCETN
+812 GRREAN

-823 KLLDPGDGAFLR
+823 KLLDPGDGSFLR
-835 TVVDEA
+835 TAVDEA

-855 HGAVAFGPGAALDV
+855 HGAVSFGPGTALDV
-869 NDAPPYTPVVLPE
+869 NDVPPYTPVVLPE

-911 VKPLTVET
+911 VKPLTVEA
-919 GASLTFAEGTAFA
+919 GASLTFAEGTVFA

-942 AGADKARRLVS
+942 AGADKTRRLVS

-987 CYARGMVFFLR
+987 CYARGMVFVLR